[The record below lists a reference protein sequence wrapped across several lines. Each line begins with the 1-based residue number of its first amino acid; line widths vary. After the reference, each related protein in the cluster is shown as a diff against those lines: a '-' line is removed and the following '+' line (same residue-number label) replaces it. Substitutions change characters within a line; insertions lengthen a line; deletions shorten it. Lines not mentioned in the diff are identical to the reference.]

1 MDTETYKKYSESKK
15 GKTMT
20 SLAMSEN
27 GRVLI
32 PATIREQLG
41 FKPNGKIFAEIKDGS
56 LVLTPLAQ
64 HYTNLRAYFD
74 KHLNVPEGVSLVDEL
89 IADRR
94 LEAKREDAGE

>member
-1 MDTETYKKYSESKK
+1 MYIEAYKKSK
-15 GKTMT
+15 GNTMT
-20 SLAMSEN
+20 SLTMSEN

-32 PATIREQLG
+32 PSAIREQLG

-64 HYTNLRAYFD
+64 HYANLRDYFTQ
-74 KHLNVPEGVSLVDEL
+74 HLNVPEGVSLVDEL

>member
-1 MDTETYKKYSESKK
+1 MSAETLKKYNESKK

-32 PATIREQLG
+32 PSAIREQLG
-41 FKPNGKIFAEIKDGS
+41 FKPNGKIFAEIKDGN
-56 LVLTPLAQ
+56 LILTSAAQ
-64 HYTNLRAYFD
+64 RSAQRRAYFD
-74 KHLNVPEGVSLVDEL
+74 NLMKELNIDPNISLVDEL

-94 LEAKREDAGE
+94 AEVAKE